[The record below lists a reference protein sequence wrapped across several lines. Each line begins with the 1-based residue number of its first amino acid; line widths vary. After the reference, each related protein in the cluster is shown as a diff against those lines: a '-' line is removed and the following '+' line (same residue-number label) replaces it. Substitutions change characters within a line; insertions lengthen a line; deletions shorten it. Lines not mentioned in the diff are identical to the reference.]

1 MGFFVRWN
9 HRPGAFL
16 AFQEGFGFLK
26 HFFLVFFPPGLV
38 KVLERSGPKNH
49 FVKIQPPMDLFF
61 LCTVS
66 PKRNAQAFSLVI
78 KFQKIWNMLSFFPQK
93 FNMYTNKWGLGKGV
107 SFHGNLGYSTSENW
121 RVYKYNIYIYT
132 LMDIPPREL
141 TYSHLGKRKIIDSK
155 TPAGGRDLLVLKRVY
170 IPFKSKTGK
179 RINHLPKS

>member
-121 RVYKYNIYIYT
+121 RVYKYNIYIHWWTYPLGNWHIHT
-132 LMDIPPREL
+132 LERGRSL
-141 TYSHLGKRKIIDSK
+141 TQKRRR
-155 TPAGGRDLLVLKRVY
+155 GGG
-170 IPFKSKTGK
+170 IC
-179 RINHLPKS
+179 